1 MTYGNA
7 SGQAEPPGEIGQPD
21 PYGQPRYP
29 QRAGRRTNSLAIA
42 SLCCGIG
49 QVLAGAIAGI
59 VAIVLGLVAL
69 RQIKE
74 TGEDGRGMA
83 VAGIVL
89 GIVGIMLTALLVILL
104 LAVIRSASS

>member
-7 SGQAEPPGEIGQPD
+7 SGHAGPPGETGHPD
-21 PYGQPRYP
+21 PYGPPGYP
-29 QRAGRRTNSLAIA
+29 QLAGRHTNSLAIA

-59 VAIVLGLVAL
+59 VAIVLGLMAL

-89 GIVGIMLTALLVILL
+89 GIVGIVMTALLVIVL